1 MKKTFLFVIILL
13 AMANIVIVL
22 AQSRPN
28 INTGEQK
35 ANKRPPQPA
44 ATPPTAEKKSTPTE
58 DAGPVTDNEVI
69 TVDTN
74 LVSIP
79 VKVLDRSGRFIPGLK
94 KDDFKVWEDEREQE
108 ITYFSNI
115 EEPFTVVLILDMSP
129 STTFKIHEIQ
139 AAANA
144 FIAQLRPKDK
154 VMVVSFDAEIHVL
167 CEPTNDRKIL
177 QSAIKSTQIA
187 SGTSLYETVDFVIN
201 ERLKKIEGRK
211 AIVLFS
217 DGVDTTSIKAD
228 SRTNLSDVYELDA
241 LIYSIEYNTFNDVQ
255 RMKDKPVIG
264 KIPIPSTIP
273 GSSPFPLPIPTV
285 GKPSGQGTTAEDYQ
299 KAHEYL
305 EELANRTSGRL
316 YQADNTSNLSLAFS
330 KIANELRQTYSLGYY
345 PNGEKTE
352 KKRQLKVRVSQKGYI
367 VRARDSYI
375 PRRYDN
381 KLSSK

>member
-13 AMANIVIVL
+13 AIANFGIL
-22 AQSRPN
+22 SAQSRPSVRAD
-28 INTGEQK
+28 EKK
-35 ANKRPPQPA
+35 ANQRSPQPA
-44 ATPPTAEKKSTPTE
+44 ATPPVKENKTTPIE
-58 DAGPVTDNEVI
+58 VAGPITDNEII
-69 TVDTN
+69 TVNTN
-74 LVSIP
+74 LVTIP

-94 KDDFKVWEDEREQE
+94 KQDFKVWEDDKEQE

-144 FIAQLRPKDK
+144 FVAQLRPRDK

-167 CEPTNDRKIL
+167 CEPTNDRQIL
-177 QSAIKSTQIA
+177 RTAIKSARIS

-201 ERLKKIEGRK
+201 ERLKQIEGRK

-241 LIYSIEYNTFNDVQ
+241 LIYSIEYNTFSDVQ
-255 RMKDKPVIG
+255 KMKNTSVIVNPV
-264 KIPIPSTIP
+264 PSP
-273 GSSPFPLPIPTV
+273 KVASPFPLPIPV
-285 GKPSGQGTTAEDYQ
+285 AGKPSGQGTTAEDYQ
-299 KAHEYL
+299 RAHEYL

-316 YQADNTSNLSLAFS
+316 YQADNTANLSLAFS

-352 KKRQLKVRVSQKGYI
+352 KKRKLKVRVSQKGYV

-375 PRRYDN
+375 AHKADE
-381 KLSSK
+381 KLGSK